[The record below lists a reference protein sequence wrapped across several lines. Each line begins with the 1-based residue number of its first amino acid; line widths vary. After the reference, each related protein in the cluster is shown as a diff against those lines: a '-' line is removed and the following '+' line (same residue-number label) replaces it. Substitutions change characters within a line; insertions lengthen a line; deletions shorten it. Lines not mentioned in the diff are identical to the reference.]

1 MHTMQGKLTIQD
13 IARLAGVSKATAS
26 RVLNG
31 NPSVDP
37 ALRERVQ
44 QVIQEHGFVPN
55 VTATGLAG
63 GRTRLLGVLTP
74 PMTWPAV
81 PEILRGVA
89 RYIEDTNYEIVLYS
103 VSFERNHVDVLDN
116 ILAMRMIAG
125 LLAIFPGE
133 LSHHLLDRF
142 HQGLPLVMIDD
153 QEGPT
158 SVPWVGID
166 NAAAA
171 YQATRYLLEAGH
183 RRIAYMQGPQS
194 YCCVSERYQG
204 YCQALQEAAITP
216 DPTLLLQGSFDIASG
231 RQCARELFA
240 RAKSSW
246 PSAIFA
252 GNDQMAYGILEVAE
266 QQGIRI
272 PEDISL
278 VGFDDNM
285 LSSHIK
291 PALTT
296 IQQPFFEIGRT
307 AIEMLLTKL
316 DPDHLTTKDRQMT
329 YPRQRAVRAAVTN
342 SPERIQLPT
351 RLVIRASSADYRPA
365 STLTEVV
372 NQPTSSGRN
381 IACQ

>member
-1 MHTMQGKLTIQD
+1 MQGKLTIQD

-26 RVLNG
+26 RVLNR

-44 QVIQEHGFVPN
+44 QVIREHSFVPN
-55 VTATGLAG
+55 ITATGLAG

-116 ILAMRMIAG
+116 ILAMRMVAG

-133 LSHHLLDRF
+133 LSHHLINRF

-153 QEGPT
+153 QEEPT

-166 NAAAA
+166 NASGA
-171 YQATRYLLEAGH
+171 YQATRHLLDMGH
-183 RRIAYMQGPQS
+183 TRIAYMQGPQS
-194 YCCVSERYQG
+194 YCCVVERYQG
-204 YCQALQEAAITP
+204 YCQALQEVDITP
-216 DPTLLLQGSFDIASG
+216 DPALLLQGSFDSASG
-231 RQCARELFA
+231 RQCALELFA
-240 RAKSSW
+240 RDKADW

-252 GNDQMAYGILEVAE
+252 GNDQMAYGILEVAG

-285 LSSHIK
+285 LSAHIK

-296 IQQPFFEIGRT
+296 VQQPFFEIGYT

-316 DPDHLTTKDRQMT
+316 DPDHFSTKDRQMT
-329 YPRQRAVRAAVTN
+329 HLRQRASRDVVE
-342 SPERIQLPT
+342 SVPERIQLPT
-351 RLVIRASSADYRPA
+351 TLVVRASSAAYRPL
-365 STLTEVV
+365 SIL
-372 NQPTSSGRN
+372 S
-381 IACQ
+381 

>member
-1 MHTMQGKLTIQD
+1 MQGKLTIQD

-37 ALRERVQ
+37 TLRERVQ
-44 QVIQEHGFVPN
+44 RVIQEHSFVPN

-89 RYIEDTNYEIVLYS
+89 RYIEDTSYEIVLYS
-103 VSFERNHVDVLDN
+103 ISFERNHADVLDN
-116 ILAMRMIAG
+116 ILAMRMVSG
-125 LLAIFPGE
+125 LLAIFPGA
-133 LSHHLLDRF
+133 LSHHLIDRF
-142 HQGLPLVMIDD
+142 QQGLPLVMIDD
-153 QEGPT
+153 QEEPT
-158 SVPWVGID
+158 NVPWVGID
-166 NAAAA
+166 NVSGA
-171 YQATRYLLEAGH
+171 YQATHHLLEMGH
-183 RRIAYMQGPQS
+183 TRIAYMQGPQS
-194 YCCVSERYQG
+194 YCCAIERYQG
-204 YCQALQEAAITP
+204 YCQALREAGITS
-216 DPTLLLQGSFDIASG
+216 DPTLLLPGSFDIASG
-231 RQCARELFA
+231 RQCAMELFSREKA
-240 RAKSSW
+240 SW

-285 LSSHIK
+285 LSAHIK

-296 IQQPFFEIGRT
+296 IQQPFFEIGQT
-307 AIEMLLTKL
+307 AIEMLLTNL
-316 DPDHLTTKDRQMT
+316 DPDHLSLKEAQTAYT
-329 YPRQRAVRAAVTN
+329 RQRVSRDTVT
-342 SPERIQLPT
+342 SHPARIQLPT
-351 RLVIRASSADYRPA
+351 KLVVRASS
-365 STLTEVV
+365 STY
-372 NQPTSSGRN
+372 QPLSI
-381 IACQ
+381 IA